1 MKAWLKIAATVLGAG
16 PIAIFFSISVSA
28 QALSDVTAVL
38 PDTLCDYCKDF
49 TDAATSAGAVR
60 SAYRPGVGYATEP
73 HFSKGSRTA
82 SRFGQG
88 RARSGTGREATG
100 YQIEMNGSGFL
111 LRGVRE
117 TAGE

>member
-1 MKAWLKIAATVLGAG
+1 MRAWLKIAGTILVAG
-16 PIAIFFSISVSA
+16 PIAVFFSASATA

-60 SAYRPGVGYATEP
+60 SAYRPGVGYATES
-73 HFSKGSRTA
+73 HFSKGGRTA
-82 SRFGQG
+82 SRQQG
-88 RARSGTGREATG
+88 RARSENGREATG
-100 YQIEMNGSGFL
+100 YQIQMNDRDFL
-111 LRGVRE
+111 LRGARE